1 MIGQTAQATLAPILI
16 SLIVGFALEF
26 TGSNTSPRLSDCLI
40 VGLVLGSILG
50 LQSIARRVAAVQ
62 DSRNHPKPRSP
73 IRTIKSLNRTKNRE
87 YWELWGS
94 QGIQRPLTG
103 VEVGVYRG
111 DHAANILKNLRLEM
125 LHLVDPWL
133 PYVNEDTGLT
143 DAESLHN
150 DNYQTVLSRFRGNP
164 RVTVHRKTSIE
175 AAQSFP
181 EASLDFVY
189 LDGDH
194 SYEAVSE
201 DLRAWWPKVKPFGVL
216 GGDDFGHCSG
226 HGVIRAASEFSF
238 SMSVPLLYV
247 GDRQFTFIKY
257 G

>member
-1 MIGQTAQATLAPILI
+1 VALAPIVI
-16 SLIVGFALEF
+16 SLIVGLALEF
-26 TGSNTSPRLSDCLI
+26 AGSNTSPRLSDCLI
-40 VGLVLGSILG
+40 VGLVLGSVLG
-50 LQSIARRVAAVQ
+50 LLSVARRVTALR
-62 DSRNHPKPRSP
+62 DSTPEPKTRSP
-73 IRTIKSLNRTKNRE
+73 IKTIKTLNKTRNRE

-94 QGIQRPLTG
+94 QGSQRPLTG

-111 DHAANILKNLRLEM
+111 DHAANILNYLRIEM

-133 PYVNEDTGLT
+133 PYVNVDTGLR
-143 DAESLHN
+143 DAESLH
-150 DNYQTVLSRFRGNP
+150 DENYETVLSRFSGNP
-164 RVTVHRKTSIE
+164 RVTVHRKTSLD
-175 AAQSFP
+175 AAQNFP

-257 G
+257 A